1 MKYLFFLSSFLSITS
16 LLGQADCTVQISG
29 GSFQDGTFIGNETVT
44 INNEYTFPVED
55 LKKILLEIEDFERIR
70 EDAVLAK
77 AEAEERIIA
86 AQKAEK
92 NTESMQKKLARER
105 KQLDLNTQNLAK
117 NKQDFKNEIDE
128 LIKAFEARIIQKGK
142 ALNSSNTRDDDLQ
155 EKIEAL
161 EEEAKALIASTKCM
175 ANDHEVYAVIDEEGK
190 TTYGFSIQDL
200 KSDPNYLIIEEPVNG
215 ISLVKKFNVY
225 GFMNTEGEVLI
236 EFQYDFA
243 FSFIEGKALVRKHN
257 VWQIIDEQG
266 AVYKKLP
273 DYELV
278 KPLGSQTF
286 TVSTKKEVWGTV
298 RWKLIDYKGK
308 SLSPFMAKISYL
320 DNRRLVKLEDKG
332 ANQGLVD
339 YDGKVVIPKK
349 YANIGEVNENDLCIV
364 SAQSK
369 EKWKTG
375 VYHLTKGLILTKKYG
390 TFRLS
395 SKNLIWYHNAVAKNE
410 NKTYTLYDANAKFL
424 GSFAEYK
431 DFNKYGFARVRV
443 DEYWGL
449 IDTKGKVRIEP
460 RINDLRV
467 AADDYLLSTVK
478 EKNTPSLYGLI
489 NTKTGKEI
497 LSPEYRKI
505 HFFPKYDFIIAKE
518 KVKEGKDVFGI
529 YNLLGQRKSS
539 LLLKAYSG
547 RFAVEEKENYLILKT
562 SSKEPLMAF
571 VDKKSFA
578 LYHRWLFYNYKF
590 FPNGFTAYNVHER
603 YPRSWYLEKTNSP
616 SRKVIIGPAAE
627 IKYLQDGFFAVAK
640 LGNRKYGVF
649 TESGEKLV
657 DYKYDAI
664 KKTRSEVFIVALSD
678 KRGVVNKYGAE
689 IVPCIFSF
697 IEFEDSS
704 TLLAKDDRGE
714 IFKINIKGDCSSNC
728 EEYKEILRKYYAKD

>member
-1 MKYLFFLSSFLSITS
+1 MKYLFFFSSFLSITS

-55 LKKILLEIEDFERIR
+55 LKKILAEIEDFEKIR

-86 AQKAEK
+86 AQKAEE
-92 NTESMQKKLARER
+92 NTESIKKELAKER
-105 KQLDLNTQNLAK
+105 KRLDINTQNLAK

-128 LIKAFEARIIQKGK
+128 LIKAFEARIIQKEQ
-142 ALNSSNTRDDDLQ
+142 AINSSNTTDADLQ

-225 GFMNTEGEVLI
+225 GFMNTKGEVLI

-266 AVYKKLP
+266 EVYKKLP
-273 DYELV
+273 EYGEI
-278 KPLGSQTF
+278 KPLGNKNF
-286 TVSTKKEVWGTV
+286 TVSLKKEVWGFV
-298 RWKLIDYKGK
+298 RWRVIDYKGN
-308 SLSPFMAKISYL
+308 SLSPLLENISYL
-320 DNRRLVKLEDKG
+320 DNRRLIKIEDKG
-332 ANQGLVD
+332 ANQGLMD
-339 YDGKVVIPKK
+339 YDGKVIIPKT
-349 YANIGEVNENDLCIV
+349 YSNISEVNENDLCIV
-364 SAQSK
+364 RARSK
-369 EKWKTG
+369 EKWKVG

-390 TFRLS
+390 TFFLS
-395 SKNLIWYHNAVAKNE
+395 SKNLIWYHNSVAKNE
-410 NKTYTLYDANAKFL
+410 NKKYVLYDANAKYL

-449 IDTKGKVRIEP
+449 IDAKGKVRIEP
-460 RINDLRV
+460 TINDLRV
-467 AADDYLLSTVK
+467 VADDYLLSTVK

-489 NTKTGKEI
+489 NTKNGKQI

-505 HFFPKYDFIIAKE
+505 YFFPKYDFIIAKE
-518 KVKEGKDVFGI
+518 KVKAGKDEFGI

-547 RFAVEEKENYLILKT
+547 SFEVEEKENYFILKT
-562 SSKEPLMAF
+562 SNKKPLLAF
-571 VDKKSFA
+571 MDKKSLV
-578 LYHRWLFYNYKF
+578 LYHRWLFYEYHF
-590 FPNGFTAYNVHER
+590 FPNGFTAYNVHEE
-603 YPRSWYLEKTNSP
+603 YPGSWYLEKTNSP
-616 SRKVIIGPAAE
+616 NRQVIIGPAAA
-627 IKYLQDGFFAVAK
+627 IKYLEDGFFAVAK
-640 LGNRKYGVF
+640 SGNRKYGVF

-664 KKTRSEVFIVALSD
+664 KKTRSAVFIVALSD

-704 TLLAKDDRGE
+704 TLLAKDDQGG
-714 IFKINIKGDCSSNC
+714 IFKINIKGDCISNC
-728 EEYKEILRKYYAKD
+728 EQYKEILRKYYAKD